1 MLPGL
6 EMSYA
11 QDKDKVSGRLVA
23 MHQDVDDEAN
33 VLASRHAARL
43 QCARGCS
50 DCCRD
55 GLTVFAV
62 EAERIRRNNAQLL
75 DQGSPHAEGA
85 CAFLDGEGACR
96 IYQDRPYVCRTQGL
110 PLRWLDTDPAGAMVE
125 YRDIC
130 PLNEEGP
137 PLEQLAEGDCWT
149 LGPTEGRLAALQEEW
164 SEGHMERL
172 ALRDLFARCHE
183 KD

>member
-1 MLPGL
+1 MV
-6 EMSYA
+6 YA
-11 QDKDKVSGRLVA
+11 SDKDKVSGRLLA
-23 MHQDVDDEAN
+23 LHQEVDHEAEA
-33 VLASRHAARL
+33 LASRQAARL

-55 GLTVFAV
+55 DLTVFAV
-62 EAERIRRNNAQLL
+62 EAARIRRNNSHLL
-75 DQGSPHAEGA
+75 AEGAPHAAGA

-96 IYQDRPYVCRTQGL
+96 IYADRPYVCRTQGL
-110 PLRWLDTDPAGAMVE
+110 PLRWLDTDDAGMVVE

-130 PLNEEGP
+130 PLNEEGA

-164 SEGHMERL
+164 SAGRLERVH
-172 ALRDLFARCHE
+172 LRDLFTGKKGE
-183 KD
+183 D

>member
-1 MLPGL
+1 
-6 EMSYA
+6 MSY
-11 QDKDKVSGRLVA
+11 DDDMDKVSDRLLTLHGDIDRQAGR
-23 MHQDVDDEAN
+23 
-33 VLASRHAARL
+33 LASRHAARL

-55 GLTVFAV
+55 GLTVFQV
-62 EAERIRRNNAQLL
+62 EAERIRRQNPRLLAQ
-75 DQGSPHAEGA
+75 GTPHAEGA

-110 PLRWLDTDPAGAMVE
+110 PLRWLEPDTAGGGVE

-137 PLEQLAEGDCWT
+137 PLEDLPEGDLWT
-149 LGPTEGRLAALQEEW
+149 LGPTEGRLAALQEAW
-164 SEGHMERL
+164 SDGRLERV
-172 ALRDLFARCHE
+172 ALRDLFVRGDME
-183 KD
+183 D

>member
-1 MLPGL
+1 MT
-6 EMSYA
+6 Y
-11 QDKDKVSGRLVA
+11 DDDTDKVSDRLQA
-23 MHQDVDDEAN
+23 LHREIDEEAGE
-33 VLASRHAARL
+33 LASRHAARL
-43 QCARGCS
+43 TCARGCS

-62 EAERIRRNNAQLL
+62 EAERIRRHHPRLL
-75 DQGSPHAEGA
+75 AEGTAHEPGA

-110 PLRWLDTDPAGAMVE
+110 PLRWLEPDPAGGGVE

-137 PLEQLAEGDCWT
+137 PLEGLPEGDLWT
-149 LGPTEGRLAALQEEW
+149 LGPTEGRLAALQEAW
-164 SEGHMERL
+164 SEGRLERV
-172 ALRDLFARCHE
+172 ALRDLFACSAQ
-183 KD
+183 K